1 MQTLVQ
7 DQESNTHK
15 STSPKLTCVVTGT
28 TRPTNEKYLQ
38 SKADKKGI
46 SVKDFVE
53 NYAGKQV
60 VKRLRAGQSVEDVRR
75 ELNAEVTTPVTDE
88 MVKSILR
95 VNGKSKA
102 NS

>member
-7 DQESNTHK
+7 EQETNTRK
-15 STSPKLTCVVTGT
+15 SPSPKLTCVITGT

-38 SKADKKGI
+38 SKADKRGI
-46 SVKDFVE
+46 SVQEFVE
-53 NYAGKQV
+53 NYAGKQA
-60 VKRLRAGQSVEDVRR
+60 VKRLRAGYSVEDVRR
-75 ELNAEVTTPVTDE
+75 ELNAEVTTPITDE
-88 MVKSILR
+88 MVKNILR